1 MWCGCATVAVAVAV
15 APHTTRTHCRRLFT
29 VESLPKGLLSLH
41 LDKLTPV
48 PPSNAS
54 GFRARVDATM
64 GVATGG
70 VVTGKKRA

>member
-1 MWCGCATVAVAVAV
+1 M
-15 APHTTRTHCRRLFT
+15 FT